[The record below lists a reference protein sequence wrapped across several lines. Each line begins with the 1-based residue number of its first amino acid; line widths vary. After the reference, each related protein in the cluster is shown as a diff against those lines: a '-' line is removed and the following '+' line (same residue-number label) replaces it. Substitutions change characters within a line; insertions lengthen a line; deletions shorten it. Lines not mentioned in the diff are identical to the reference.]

1 MQDEN
6 KLYSEEV
13 EQNILGCML
22 VDADC
27 VKLVKDIDVEDFYIT
42 LHRNIFESI
51 KQLFENENPVDIISV
66 KELLKIKKNITNP
79 AILKYLVKITET
91 VVTSASINY
100 YITKLKN
107 YSIRRNVVNR
117 SQKIINQ
124 MYQINSDVEAEE
136 IKKEAIQ
143 MLTDIKIGNYGS
155 QNVDMVDV
163 MAQTMEDIENK
174 YNKRDDY
181 KYHTGFFDLDKVT
194 DGLHEQE
201 LTLIA
206 ARPGC
211 GKTAL
216 ALNIAE
222 NIANKGIYTYFV
234 SLEMSEKQLGQRLIA
249 SKTEIDSHRIRS
261 GWLQDED
268 FEKISKAT
276 MELTNLKMIIDS
288 KSTTIQEIELK
299 ATMLKEKKNIG
310 LIVIDYLQLLKSKN
324 KNSIRE
330 QEVAEI
336 SRKLKLL
343 SKDLNIPIIALCQL
357 NRESLKRTRPTNA
370 DLRESGSL
378 EQDADNI
385 IFIYA
390 DDSAMIDSEGRPKKV
405 IETELI
411 ISKQRNGPTGTV
423 KVLFDKKTM
432 TYRNIIR

>member
-1 MQDEN
+1 M
-6 KLYSEEV
+6 YEV
-13 EQNILGCML
+13 
-22 VDADC
+22 
-27 VKLVKDIDVEDFYIT
+27 
-42 LHRNIFESI
+42 S
-51 KQLFENENPVDIISV
+51 
-66 KELLKIKKNITNP
+66 
-79 AILKYLVKITET
+79 
-91 VVTSASINY
+91 
-100 YITKLKN
+100 
-107 YSIRRNVVNR
+107 
-117 SQKIINQ
+117 
-124 MYQINSDVEAEE
+124 SDVEAEE

-143 MLTDIKIGNYGS
+143 VLSDIKINS
-155 QNVDMVDV
+155 KIQDKDCDMVNV
-163 MAQTMEDIENK
+163 MAETIEDIDNK
-174 YNKRDDY
+174 YQKRDDY
-181 KYHTGFFDLDKVT
+181 KYHTGFFELDKAT

-206 ARPGC
+206 GRPGL

-222 NIANKGIYTYFV
+222 NISSKGIYTYFV
-234 SLEMSEKQLGQRLIA
+234 SLEMSKKQLGNRMVS
-249 SKTEIDSHRIRS
+249 SKTGIDSHKLRS
-261 GWLQDED
+261 GWIDQNEFDA
-268 FEKISKAT
+268 IGIASS
-276 MELTNLKMIIDS
+276 ELADLKMIVDDKS
-288 KSTTIQEIELK
+288 KTIQEIELK
-299 ATMLKEKKNIG
+299 ACQLKEKKNVG
-310 LIVIDYLQLLKSKN
+310 LIIIDYLQLLKSKN
-324 KNSIRE
+324 KFSIRE

-357 NRESLKRTRPTNA
+357 NRESLKKTRPTNA

-390 DDSAMIDSEGRPKKV
+390 DDSAMVDSEGKAKKV